1 MMFHCDHIYDTL
13 ALTDEPPT
21 STSTSQSSR
30 LWATYDL
37 AMAMAILDAEP
48 PPLSLYS
55 PAGSF
60 LPSSRPTTAVSNERR
75 MNHFPPKG
83 ICPFQPTNGSASSLS
98 GYPQP
103 VVVAFNHDIN
113 PTPSFQ
119 KQPPTNN
126 QLSVLWI
133 PKKPVVVVVG
143 SQTNSVGAGELQ

>member
-1 MMFHCDHIYDTL
+1 MMFHCDQIYDTL
-13 ALTDEPPT
+13 ALTDEPPPP
-21 STSTSQSSR
+21 TSTSQSSR
-30 LWATYDL
+30 LRATYDL

-48 PPLSLYS
+48 PP
-55 PAGSF
+55 P
-60 LPSSRPTTAVSNERR
+60 SRPTTAVSNERR
-75 MNHFPPKG
+75 MNHFLPPKV
-83 ICPFQPTNGSASSLS
+83 FVHSNQPTDPPLLSLS
-98 GYPQP
+98 PKP